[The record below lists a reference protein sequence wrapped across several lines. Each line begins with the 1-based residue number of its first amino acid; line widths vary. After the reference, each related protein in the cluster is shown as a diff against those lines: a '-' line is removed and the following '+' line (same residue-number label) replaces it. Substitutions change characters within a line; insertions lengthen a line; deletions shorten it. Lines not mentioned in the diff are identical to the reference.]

1 MHTAPAHG
9 MDDYQTCIRHKI
21 ESRWHLVDERGR
33 FNADAG
39 PRLEGKEVLRPLF
52 PLGYSVCTS
61 ACLSFSL
68 LCIAY
73 TGKILGEGSA
83 TVLSMLGECQ
93 ALLASS
99 SLHHRCPIDW
109 RTKKQVIVRETVQ
122 WFADV
127 SQLRERAAAALETVQ
142 VCAISVAMLHF
153 PWFNR
158 LTSGGVGGVW

>member
-39 PRLEGKEVLRPLF
+39 PRLEGKEVLGPLF
-52 PLGYSVCTS
+52 PLDYSVCIS

-73 TGKILGEGSA
+73 TDA
-83 TVLSMLGECQ
+83 
-93 ALLASS
+93 
-99 SLHHRCPIDW
+99 RFW
-109 RTKKQVIVRETVQ
+109 
-122 WFADV
+122 
-127 SQLRERAAAALETVQ
+127 ERAAQL
-142 VCAISVAMLHF
+142 S
-153 PWFNR
+153 
-158 LTSGGVGGVW
+158 